1 MGEIT
6 KMAEEK
12 INGFDKWE
20 VESGARTL
28 IEAKEIRKR
37 PKFYKTVLA
46 EVGKQA
52 KAADAVLLEAKT
64 KSRLKQ
70 TFGKKK

>member
-1 MGEIT
+1 MGVPTE
-6 KMAEEK
+6 MAEEK

-28 IEAKEIRKR
+28 IEAKEIIKR
-37 PKFYKTVLA
+37 PKFYKTVLK
-46 EVGKQA
+46 EVDRQI
-52 KAADAVLLEAKT
+52 KAAQEVAIEART
-64 KSRLKQ
+64 KKRLKQ